1 MLVPSKQKM
10 IVNERRAASG
20 RKELTELKV
29 AGEPM
34 FISSLIHPSMATTIR
49 SCSRC
54 GQEFRTVGRAHI
66 CPECRQPRPREARS
80 NAEALSSRERQLA
93 RLVYQ
98 AKSNKEIASDLH
110 LAEGT
115 IKEYLHT
122 IFRKLGVKNRTELAL
137 WMAHHQQES
146 AA

>member
-1 MLVPSKQKM
+1 MSNQEQDWNDM
-10 IVNERRAASG
+10 IVDQKIA
-20 RKELTELKV
+20 V
-29 AGEPM
+29 EPT
-34 FISSLIHPSMATTIR
+34 FLRSLLHPSMATTLR

-66 CPECRQPRPREARS
+66 CPVCRQPKSREDRVGS
-80 NAEALSSRERQLA
+80 AETLSSREKQLA
-93 RLVYQ
+93 KLVYQ
-98 AKSNKEIASDLH
+98 AKSNKEIANDLH

-137 WMAHHQQES
+137 WIAHHQES

>member
-1 MLVPSKQKM
+1 MFIEQ
-10 IVNERRAASG
+10 N
-20 RKELTELKV
+20 LT
-29 AGEPM
+29 GEQM
-34 FISSLIHPSMATTIR
+34 FISSLINPSMATTLR

-66 CPECRQPRPREARS
+66 CPACRQPHSREHRS
-80 NAEALSSRERQLA
+80 DTEALSAREKQLA
-93 RLVYQ
+93 RLIYQ
-98 AKSNKEIASDLH
+98 AKSNKEIANELH

-137 WMAHHQQES
+137 WMAHHQEH

>member
-1 MLVPSKQKM
+1 M
-10 IVNERRAASG
+10 IVDQ
-20 RKELTELKV
+20 KTV
-29 AGEPM
+29 GEQM
-34 FISSLIHPSMATTIR
+34 FVRSFIHPSMATTLR

-66 CPECRQPRPREARS
+66 CPECRQPRPREDKSSSAETLSAR
-80 NAEALSSRERQLA
+80 EKQLA
-93 RLVYQ
+93 KLVYQ
-98 AKSNKEIASDLH
+98 AKSNKEIANDLH

-137 WMAHHQQES
+137 WIAHHQES
-146 AA
+146 PA

>member
-1 MLVPSKQKM
+1 MLLE
-10 IVNERRAASG
+10 NE
-20 RKELTELKV
+20 V
-29 AGEPM
+29 AGEQM
-34 FISSLIHPSMATTIR
+34 FIRSLIHPSMATTLR

-66 CPECRQPRPREARS
+66 CPECRQPRPREAKP
-80 NAEALSSRERQLA
+80 AETLSAREKQLA

-137 WMAHHQQES
+137 WIAHHQQES

>member
-1 MLVPSKQKM
+1 M
-10 IVNERRAASG
+10 
-20 RKELTELKV
+20 LTENEI
-29 AGEPM
+29 AGEQM
-34 FISSLIHPSMATTIR
+34 FIRSLIHPSMATTLR

-66 CPECRQPRPREARS
+66 CPDCRQPRPRETKSAETLSAR
-80 NAEALSSRERQLA
+80 EKQLA

-98 AKSNKEIASDLH
+98 AKSNKEIAGDLH

-137 WMAHHQQES
+137 WIAHNQGT

>member
-1 MLVPSKQKM
+1 
-10 IVNERRAASG
+10 
-20 RKELTELKV
+20 
-29 AGEPM
+29 
-34 FISSLIHPSMATTIR
+34 
-49 SCSRC
+49 
-54 GQEFRTVGRAHI
+54 
-66 CPECRQPRPREARS
+66 
-80 NAEALSSRERQLA
+80 
-93 RLVYQ
+93 VYQ

-137 WMAHHQQES
+137 WMAHHRES

>member
-1 MLVPSKQKM
+1 
-10 IVNERRAASG
+10 
-20 RKELTELKV
+20 
-29 AGEPM
+29 M
-34 FISSLIHPSMATTIR
+34 FIRSFIHPSMATTLR

-54 GQEFRTVGRAHI
+54 GLEFRTVGRAHI
-66 CPECRQPRPREARS
+66 CPACRQPRPREEKSSSAETLSAR
-80 NAEALSSRERQLA
+80 EKQLA
-93 RLVYQ
+93 KLVFQ

-137 WMAHHQQES
+137 WIAQRQQNP
-146 AA
+146 A

>member
-1 MLVPSKQKM
+1 
-10 IVNERRAASG
+10 
-20 RKELTELKV
+20 
-29 AGEPM
+29 M
-34 FISSLIHPSMATTIR
+34 FITSLIHPSSMATTIR

-66 CPECRQPRPREARS
+66 CPDCRQPRPREAKS
-80 NAEALSSRERQLA
+80 NTETLSAREKQLA

-137 WMAHHQQES
+137 WMAHRQGS

>member
-1 MLVPSKQKM
+1 MLRE
-10 IVNERRAASG
+10 NEI
-20 RKELTELKV
+20 
-29 AGEPM
+29 AGEQM
-34 FISSLIHPSMATTIR
+34 FVRSLIHSPIATALR

-66 CPECRQPRPREARS
+66 CPECRQPRPREPKP
-80 NAEALSSRERQLA
+80 AEALSAREKQLA
-93 RLVYQ
+93 KLVYQ

-137 WMAHHQQES
+137 WIARHRES

>member
-1 MLVPSKQKM
+1 
-10 IVNERRAASG
+10 
-20 RKELTELKV
+20 
-29 AGEPM
+29 M
-34 FISSLIHPSMATTIR
+34 FIRSLIHPSMATTLR

-66 CPECRQPRPREARS
+66 CPACRQPKSREDKS
-80 NAEALSSRERQLA
+80 NASETLSARERQLA

-98 AKSNKEIASDLH
+98 AKSNKEIANDLH

-137 WMAHHQQES
+137 WIAHHQES

>member
-1 MLVPSKQKM
+1 MLVDQ
-10 IVNERRAASG
+10 E
-20 RKELTELKV
+20 V

-34 FISSLIHPSMATTIR
+34 FISSLIHPSMATTLR

-54 GQEFRTVGRAHI
+54 GQEFPTVGRAHI
-66 CPECRQPRPREARS
+66 CPTCRQPKPRENKS
-80 NAEALSSRERQLA
+80 NSDSLSSREKQLA
-93 RLVYQ
+93 KLIYQ

-137 WMAHHQQES
+137 WMVRHEEN

>member
-1 MLVPSKQKM
+1 MLVDP
-10 IVNERRAASG
+10 
-20 RKELTELKV
+20 KV
-29 AGEPM
+29 AGEQM
-34 FISSLIHPSMATTIR
+34 FIRSLIHPSMATTLR

-66 CPECRQPRPREARS
+66 CPTCRQPKPREQKSSSETLSAR
-80 NAEALSSRERQLA
+80 EKQLA
-93 RLVYQ
+93 KLVYQ
-98 AKSNKEIASDLH
+98 AKSNKEIANDLH

-137 WMAHHQQES
+137 WMAHNHQES

>member
-1 MLVPSKQKM
+1 
-10 IVNERRAASG
+10 
-20 RKELTELKV
+20 
-29 AGEPM
+29 M
-34 FISSLIHPSMATTIR
+34 FITSLIHPSMATTIR

-66 CPECRQPRPREARS
+66 CPECRQPKPREART
-80 NAEALSSRERQLA
+80 NTETLSARETQLA
-93 RLVYQ
+93 KLVYQ

-137 WMAHHQQES
+137 WMAAHHQGS

>member
-1 MLVPSKQKM
+1 M
-10 IVNERRAASG
+10 IVDQNI
-20 RKELTELKV
+20 V
-29 AGEPM
+29 GEQM
-34 FISSLIHPSMATTIR
+34 FIRSLIHPSMATTLR

-66 CPECRQPRPREARS
+66 CPACRQPKSHEGRS
-80 NAEALSSRERQLA
+80 NSSETLSAREKQLA
-93 RLVYQ
+93 KLVYQ
-98 AKSNKEIASDLH
+98 AKSNKEIANDLH

-122 IFRKLGVKNRTELAL
+122 IFRKLGVRNRTELAL
-137 WMAHHQQES
+137 WMAHHQES

>member
-1 MLVPSKQKM
+1 MRHVWQKKRIETMLVDQT
-10 IVNERRAASG
+10 VVG
-20 RKELTELKV
+20 D
-29 AGEPM
+29 PM
-34 FISSLIHPSMATTIR
+34 FIRSLIHPSMATSLR

-66 CPECRQPRPREARS
+66 CPTCRQPKPREQKA
-80 NAEALSSRERQLA
+80 ATETLSARERQLA
-93 RLVYQ
+93 NLVYQ
-98 AKSNKEIASDLH
+98 AKSNKEIANDLH

-137 WMAHHQQES
+137 WIAHHHQEN

>member
-1 MLVPSKQKM
+1 MLVDQ
-10 IVNERRAASG
+10 
-20 RKELTELKV
+20 KV
-29 AGEPM
+29 AGEQM
-34 FISSLIHPSMATTIR
+34 FIRSLIHPSMATTLR

-66 CPECRQPRPREARS
+66 CPTCRQPKPREQKS
-80 NAEALSSRERQLA
+80 STETLSARERQLA
-93 RLVYQ
+93 KLVYQ
-98 AKSNKEIASDLH
+98 AKSNKEIANDLH

-137 WMAHHQQES
+137 WIAHHNQES

>member
-1 MLVPSKQKM
+1 
-10 IVNERRAASG
+10 
-20 RKELTELKV
+20 
-29 AGEPM
+29 M
-34 FISSLIHPSMATTIR
+34 FIRSLIHPSMETTVR

-66 CPECRQPRPREARS
+66 CPECRQPRPRESRS
-80 NAEALSSRERQLA
+80 TETLSSREKQLA
-93 RLVYQ
+93 KLVYQ

-137 WMAHHQQES
+137 WIAHNHET
-146 AA
+146 AASVTYRQNYS